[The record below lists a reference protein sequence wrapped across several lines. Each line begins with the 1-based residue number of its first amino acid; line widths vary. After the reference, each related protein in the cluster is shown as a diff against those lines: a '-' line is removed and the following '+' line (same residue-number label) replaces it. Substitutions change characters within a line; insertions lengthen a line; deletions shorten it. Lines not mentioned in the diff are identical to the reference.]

1 MMIRK
6 ISEKNIHVE
15 YLEKKKRNCID
26 HSSISMYII
35 NYNDYVEKNY
45 NVKKQKLVIKAWP
58 TQ

>member
-45 NVKKQKLVIKAWP
+45 LIIMIMWKKTIM
-58 TQ
+58 